1 MKKFEIKVR
10 NNNKVFNRYSYF
22 TVNAEDHADLML
34 KVAQHR
40 LNGEIKIKKEIKA

>member
-22 TVNAEDHADLML
+22 TINAKDYTDLML

-40 LNGEIKIKKEIKA
+40 LNGEIKVKKEIEV